1 MFQRSLLDTIR
12 QLRLPVTIAILLGV
26 LALAQGG
33 SAAIA
38 ADPPNQPFD
47 LIYSAENVKYR
58 IDHFGVGM
66 LDTTTGNLT
75 VPANVVD
82 GTDIIKA
89 YLIWAGLGQDDDGV
103 LLQRVGVG
111 SPQRIQADWVWNN
124 STYGGQTW
132 GCCGNELSVYAA
144 DITATDIIT
153 HGPTASIYTV
163 SDMDIQHVSGSGR
176 VVSEN
181 WGVSLLI
188 VFEAD
193 DVNPRDIFVKLGND
207 GLFANWTGLYG
218 PNSDVQCMDFDTA
231 PIARKAAFE
240 VIVGG
245 VATDKRFNALWGR
258 SGDEPYT
265 TYTPKLG
272 ATWNQDKGL
281 INLPPNINGIDPS
294 LQALAE
300 PTLANN
306 FTSPFDDSSGD
317 EWDVY
322 KRFDVDIPA
331 DHNWACLQIESA
343 SQENRPDLPP
353 IVPGS
358 PTNENLAASI
368 GFLGFIAYVDVA
380 EEPEIEIVKL
390 TNGQDANDP
399 DGADVP
405 VIAPGDTVTWTYVV
419 TNIGVI
425 DINEED
431 ISVTDDVI
439 GTITAIVDK
448 GDNDAVLSPGEV
460 WRYQATGSAVNLVN
474 PPDDPDLNLVED
486 VCTQDGALTVPS
498 TAYTNIGAVTIP
510 SMQDTDPSSYC
521 APQPEIEII
530 KYTNGQDAND
540 PDGADVPVIAPGDT
554 VTWTYVVTNIGAI
567 DINEEDIS
575 VTDDVIGTITAIVDK
590 GDNDAVLSPGEVW
603 RYQATG
609 SAVNLVNPPDDPDLN
624 LVEDV
629 CTQDGALTVPS
640 TAYTNIG
647 AVTIPSMQDTDPSS
661 YCAPQPEIEI
671 IKYTNGQDANDP
683 DGADVPVIAP
693 GDTVTW
699 TFRVTNIGPID
710 INEEDITVTDN
721 VIGPIT
727 MIADKADG
735 DGVLTPNESWIY
747 FATGQALDLANPG
760 NTAGLQLAPNVCT
773 AGGAETRPSTAYTNI
788 GTVNIPSMEDSDPS
802 SYCGPVPT
810 GIDDVDEPS
819 RFNVKIYI
827 PLLVR

>member
-1 MFQRSLLDTIR
+1 MSQRSFRDTIG
-12 QLRLPVTIAILLGV
+12 QLRLPITIAILLGV
-26 LALAQGG
+26 FALAQ
-33 SAAIA
+33 SVSPAFA

-47 LIYSAENVKYR
+47 LIYSAENVRYR
-58 IDHFGVGM
+58 IDHFGIGM

-89 YLIWAGLGQDDDGV
+89 YLIWAGLGQDNDGV

-111 SPQRIQADWVWNN
+111 SPQRIQADRVWNN

-132 GCCGNELSVYAA
+132 GCCGNELSVYSA

-163 SDMDIQHVSGSGR
+163 SDMDIQHVSGGR

-188 VFEAD
+188 IFESD
-193 DVNPRDIFVKLGND
+193 YVNPRDVFVKLGND
-207 GLFANWTGLYG
+207 GLFADWTGLNG
-218 PNSDVQCMDFDTA
+218 PNSDVQCMNFDAA

-265 TYTPKLG
+265 AYTPELG
-272 ATWNQDKGL
+272 AIWNQDKGL

-300 PTLANN
+300 PTQANN
-306 FTSPFDDSSGD
+306 FASPFDDSSGD

-331 DHNWACLQIESA
+331 NHDWACLQVESA
-343 SQENRPDLPP
+343 SQANRPDLPP
-353 IVPGS
+353 VVPNS
-358 PTNENLAASI
+358 PTHENVPASI

-380 EEPEIEIVKL
+380 AEPEIEIVKL

-419 TNIGVI
+419 TNIGTI

-474 PPDDPDLNLVED
+474 PPDDPDLNLVEN
-486 VCTQDGALTVPS
+486 VCTQDGAQTVPS

-521 APQPEIEII
+521 GPQPEIEII
-530 KYTNGQDAND
+530 KYTNG
-540 PDGADVPVIAPGDT
+540 
-554 VTWTYVVTNIGAI
+554 
-567 DINEEDIS
+567 
-575 VTDDVIGTITAIVDK
+575 
-590 GDNDAVLSPGEVW
+590 
-603 RYQATG
+603 
-609 SAVNLVNPPDDPDLN
+609 
-624 LVEDV
+624 
-629 CTQDGALTVPS
+629 
-640 TAYTNIG
+640 
-647 AVTIPSMQDTDPSS
+647 M
-661 YCAPQPEIEI
+661 
-671 IKYTNGQDANDP
+671 DANDP

-710 INEEDITVTDN
+710 INEEDISVTDN

-747 FATGQALDLANPG
+747 FATGQALDLVNPG

-810 GIDDVDEPS
+810 GIDDINEPS
-819 RFNVKIYI
+819 RLNVKIYI